1 MQPTKL
7 DTFSADDVVIVRGV
21 EGAETVEVRL
31 TIDTGDEKTT
41 TTLTAEQARALAA
54 ALIAHAENPARHSTS
69 CYVEQENNAAG
80 GQFWVCGPLC
90 ATRTSVSRE
99 G

>member
-1 MQPTKL
+1 MVPSKL
-7 DTFSADDVVIVRGV
+7 DTYSADDVVIVRGV
-21 EGAETVEVRL
+21 EGAEMTEVRL

-41 TTLTAEQARALAA
+41 TTLTMEQARELAA

-69 CYVEQENNAAG
+69 CYVEQENNADR

-90 ATRTSVSRE
+90 ATRTSVPRE